1 MLAEAQAKAL
11 FSPVQSLARFNF
23 ERFKG
28 AEYGGVQIVKV
39 VAHRRPGALCKVLYP
54 SPFKT
59 AQHKTS
65 SVGERMEHTWFN
77 GFCAKHGVRTR
88 CQHGFYLLSEEV
100 FVRLNERHPLFGFLN
115 LDLGFSDRLFMIKGT
130 RQRQHRA
137 VFKSSGES
145 VQGQGG
151 VENQPVDQTGIKHVA
166 HGSFRHADVFMV
178 NVVLRSNG
186 S

>member
-1 MLAEAQAKAL
+1 
-11 FSPVQSLARFNF
+11 
-23 ERFKG
+23 
-28 AEYGGVQIVKV
+28 
-39 VAHRRPGALCKVLYP
+39 
-54 SPFKT
+54 
-59 AQHKTS
+59 
-65 SVGERMEHTWFN
+65 MEHTRFN
-77 GFCAKHGVRTR
+77 GFCTEHGVRTR
-88 CQHGFYLLSEEV
+88 CQHGFYLPSEEV

-115 LDLGFSDRLFMIKGT
+115 LNLGFSDRLFPVKGA

-166 HGSFRHADVFMV
+166 LGTFCHADVFMV
-178 NVVLRSNG
+178 NAVLRSNG